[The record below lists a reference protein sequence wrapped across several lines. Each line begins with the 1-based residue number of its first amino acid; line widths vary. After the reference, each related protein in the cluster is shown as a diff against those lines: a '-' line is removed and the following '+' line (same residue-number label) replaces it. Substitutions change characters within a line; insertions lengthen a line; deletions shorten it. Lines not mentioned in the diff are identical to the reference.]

1 MVFYWKTISL
11 QQKSV
16 HGFKIFTDLLRF
28 RLQPVQP
35 TLGTSHFFDL
45 TDTFGAG
52 RACEV
57 LSQVR
62 LQTTNA
68 WEAIESSTND
78 PTHQEIGTECV
89 CVYKAVFWGA
99 RPVYTNAHQRYRKAR
114 FCRPTGGPPGAPS
127 PHRSP
132 SSRFGQKAHAPHG
145 EAQKIQNPQRRL
157 RDAIHQRDLDAS
169 ETGCVSGSW
178 NVLRCVDVGGRLD
191 GS

>member
-89 CVYKAVFWGA
+89 CVCIKLSSGGRAPCIQTHINDIEKHAFA
-99 RPVYTNAHQRYRKAR
+99 
-114 FCRPTGGPPGAPS
+114 GPPEAHRGP
-127 PHRSP
+127 PHRTDRRAAASVRKPTHHMERPRRSRIP
-132 SSRFGQKAHAPHG
+132 SAGCGTLFTNVTSTHPRP
-145 EAQKIQNPQRRL
+145 
-157 RDAIHQRDLDAS
+157 DACLGAG
-169 ETGCVSGSW
+169 TY
-178 NVLRCVDVGGRLD
+178 
-191 GS
+191 